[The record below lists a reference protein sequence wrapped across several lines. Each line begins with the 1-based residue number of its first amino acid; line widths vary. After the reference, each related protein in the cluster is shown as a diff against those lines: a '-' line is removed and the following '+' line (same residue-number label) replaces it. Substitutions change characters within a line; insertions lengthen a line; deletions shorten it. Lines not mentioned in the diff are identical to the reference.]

1 MNTVWLLIRREFV
14 ERVRQRSF
22 IVATVLGVVL
32 IIGLALI
39 PALIAGFAKA
49 TATKIALAAPDAQ
62 TAASVVKALS
72 NTGDEIHVVS
82 MHATTKA
89 LPADVRA
96 AVDKGTY
103 DAALVAYRDGSRRLS
118 FAYYPK
124 AYNALQ
130 EASDLKTALQ
140 RAVLLADVA
149 PKDRDAVSQA
159 LRFSFDVQSL
169 NKRYKN
175 EADQFFSQGIVYFLL
190 IILYIAVIAYG
201 MQVATGVIEEKA
213 NRVMEVMI
221 GAVRPAQLLAGKI
234 FGISA
239 VALLQL
245 TINAIAAAAAAVIAG
260 VLYGSSGPGQQAAS
274 SALKQAQ
281 QGPGPDVTS
290 AVLTQGLSHVPWLTL
305 GFLIVFFFL
314 GFFSYAAIYAGIGS
328 LLSKPEEVQQY
339 SMVFMAPI
347 IAAYVLAIF
356 ALQFPDLTIVVWGS
370 MIPLVSPLLM
380 FTRISTTDVPAWQI
394 AISIGGSILAIW
406 GLTLFAGK
414 LYRVGVLMY
423 GKPPRPIEIWRA
435 LRAHT

>member
-1 MNTVWLLIRREFV
+1 MSTVWLLIRREFV

-22 IVATVLGVVL
+22 IVATALGVVL

-39 PALIAGFAKA
+39 PSLIASFAVA
-49 TATKIALAAPDAQ
+49 TATKIAVAAPDAP
-62 TAASVVKALS
+62 TATAIAKALS
-72 NTGDEIHVVS
+72 SSDRIVDVVS
-82 MHATTKA
+82 MRSTGSA
-89 LPADVRA
+89 LPPAVRRGI
-96 AVDKGTY
+96 DKGTY
-103 DAALVAYRDGSRRLS
+103 DAALIGYRDASRRLS

-130 EASDLKTALQ
+130 SASDLRAALQ
-140 RAVLLADVA
+140 RAVLIADVS

-159 LRFSFDVQSL
+159 LHFRFDVQSL
-169 NKRYKN
+169 NLRYKN
-175 EADQFFSQGIVYFLL
+175 ESDQFFSQSIVYFLL

-221 GAVRPAQLLAGKI
+221 GAVRPSQLLAGKI

-245 TINAIAAAAAAVIAG
+245 TINAIAAAVASVVAG
-260 VLYGSSGPGQQAAS
+260 VLYGSSTQGQQAA
-274 SALKQAQ
+274 ADAMKTA
-281 QGPGPDVTS
+281 GAGGNDITS
-290 AVLTQGLSHVPWLTL
+290 AVLTQGLPHVPWLTL

-314 GFFSYAAIYAGIGS
+314 GFFSYAAIYAGVGS

-339 SMVFMAPI
+339 SVVFMAPI
-347 IAAYVLAIF
+347 IAAYILAIF
-356 ALQFPDLTIVVWGS
+356 ALQFPDMKIVVWGS

-394 AISIGGSILAIW
+394 AVSIGGSLLAIW
-406 GLTLFAGK
+406 ALTLLAGK

-423 GKPPRPIEIWRA
+423 GKPPRPVEIWRA